1 MRKRLLALPL
11 VFALFF
17 APLHVIPDEG
27 AGTAEAATVAAA
39 DGPLAGDVIVSQD
52 AGPEDGQTKDTP
64 WAVILPL
71 AFGIPLAVLVVPA
84 FLRRGGGGH

>member
-11 VFALFF
+11 VFAVFF
-17 APLHVIPDEG
+17 APLHVTPDEG
-27 AGTAEAATVAAA
+27 SGTAEAAAVAAA

-52 AGPEDGQTKDTP
+52 AQPEDHTEDTP